1 MDDNLQIELLGKLAA
16 EKEIQTLLTARK
28 RASIV
33 ESIKPKHLQAYLDDG
48 WLLDKEFKNVFRVKK
63 EKPFDIAFE
72 DRVWCLFAQL
82 GFNFLNRDRHF
93 HLPYDKNNPNLTQQ
107 IDVLAKDDES
117 VLLIECKS
125 AAMNKRGDFKKEL
138 EAMKGKIDGMRKSLQ
153 ALFPNVKHKIKFIL
167 ATNNLSIS
175 PEDEARLKAIG
186 GTHFNN
192 ENIDYFYQLFSQ
204 ISTASKYQLLGLLFE
219 GQDIPEMENRVP
231 AVEGSMG
238 GYKYYSFSLEP
249 EKLLKICFVLHRNR
263 ANVAMM
269 PTYQRLI
276 KKARLK
282 AVHEFI
288 EGGGYFPNSIVIS
301 IDTTKSYF
309 DPAKT
314 QVDSTESKAGILHLP
329 KKYRSAF
336 VIDGQH
342 RLYGYAN
349 SNYRLSNTI
358 PVVAFLNLSREEQ
371 IKLFM
376 QINEN
381 QKAVSK
387 DLRNTLNADSG
398 RLVAIKNNKKHFVPA
413 LEYFW
418 VKIEIRR
425 FLAWLQSGRTSGQ
438 LRHKPLKTLFVAAV
452 FLERLPN
459 RR

>member
-1 MDDNLQIELLGKLAA
+1 LLNG
-16 EKEIQTLLTARK
+16 
-28 RASIV
+28 
-33 ESIKPKHLQAYLDDG
+33 
-48 WLLDKEFKNVFRVKK
+48 LDKEFKNSVRVKK

-93 HLPYDKNNPNLTQQ
+93 HLPYDKNNPDLTQQ

-117 VLLIECKS
+117 ILLIECKS
-125 AAMNKRGDFKKEL
+125 AAMNKRGDFKKEI
-138 EAMKGKIDGMRKSLQ
+138 EAMTGKIEGMRKSLQ

-186 GTHFNN
+186 GAHFND
-192 ENIDYFYQLFSQ
+192 ENINYFYQLFSQ

-288 EGGGYFPNSIVIS
+288 DGGGYFPNSIVIS

-314 QVDSTESKAGILHLP
+314 QVESTESKVGILHLP

-387 DLRNTLNADSG
+387 DLRNTLNADLLWTSDSYTEQQKALCARIG
-398 RLVAIKNNKKHFVPA
+398 IFLGENRDSPLFGMVAIGEDKRPITTQTGRRRHACHQQRRLRDHHDFERYCYSSKTTRWCENPKN
-413 LEYFW
+413 
-418 VKIEIRR
+418 IR
-425 FLAWLQSGRTSGQ
+425 QT
-438 LRHKPLKTLFVAAV
+438 VV
-452 FLERLPN
+452 
-459 RR
+459 